1 MFKYLNEVPP
11 SDYWFQ
17 YEYIYA
23 EVNKKLDKTKGRI
36 ADNEMEKETKNYEES
51 LDHNPNWLKKITIE
65 IDKFLTNLEYIN
77 FFMQIYMQRSKDY
90 GST

>member
-23 EVNKKLDKTKGRI
+23 EVNKKLDKTKGRL
-36 ADNEMEKETKNYEES
+36 ADNKMEKETKHYVKYLNN
-51 LDHNPNWLKKITIE
+51 DPNWLKIITIE
-65 IDKFLTNLEYIN
+65 IDKFLINLEYIN
-77 FFMQIYMQRSKDY
+77 LFMQIYMQWSKDN